1 MAAPNNRVP
10 AIVRFQPLWRRR
22 VVKMFL
28 FEFYHIFEAPPQK
41 SAAWKIHG
49 WRKKMLG
56 GLAEFGNTDPP
67 PAGEV
72 FYR

>member
-1 MAAPNNRVP
+1 M
-10 AIVRFQPLWRRR
+10 
-22 VVKMFL
+22 VKMFL

-49 WRKKMLG
+49 WRKKMPR
-56 GLAEFGNTDPP
+56 GLTESRNTKPP
-67 PAGEV
+67 SAGEV